1 MADYILTDQD
11 NLPRSAVD
19 QWNANIAAIKVV
31 KDIEAEG
38 RDATPE
44 EQAVLARYSGFG
56 NSAFSQAFS
65 NRPTNKAW
73 GERGRELKAL
83 VTPEEHRSIRE
94 SRLNAFYTTPEVIQ
108 SMWGGLMEMGAG
120 DLKNPVVLEPS
131 AGSGR
136 FLGLQPPEM
145 AKRSRRIATE
155 LDYLTGSITKYA
167 YPDTQVHVAG
177 YEDVHIPDDYVD
189 IAISNVPFGNY
200 PVHDAEYGDQP
211 MTRSVHNYFFGKTID
226 KLKPGGVAAFI
237 TTHYTLD
244 SPQAKP
250 FREKIAEEADF
261 LGAVRLPNNAFPDT
275 QVVTD
280 IIYLRKRDP
289 SDKHPVDRSW
299 VETQKVSLPTAY
311 IRAYGRFGPETGTD
325 PEEYSV
331 NRYFIDNPDKVLGT
345 QDGTGSMRGE
355 KEYTVRSEYRSD
367 STQAQEQLEKATEG
381 IVRRAPKLRTKDNNA
396 RPSEDVQLKRTRD
409 AELASR
415 PSEGQYR
422 RVGDSGLERVTGG
435 EWQPVDVAEKEAERI
450 RGMLSVRD
458 ETRRLMGLE
467 MSGDADEEEIAR
479 QREAASQSYRDFVA
493 GYGELNAPANVRAI
507 SGDPD
512 SNFLRGLE
520 VSKDDEWV
528 GADIF
533 SRRTF
538 SPAVEYSA
546 QTPEEALAISLNE
559 KGRVDM
565 DYIAEVLGR
574 PKPEVIQA
582 LVSSGQVFLDP
593 ETRTF
598 QRSAQYLS
606 GAVKEKLR
614 FAQEAAQ
621 TNPAYRVNVEALEKV
636 QPERVSAGDIYL
648 SLSSSWLPQ
657 DVVNEGLAH
666 VLSNGDDYNRE
677 LYPRTPGQ
685 PRKLV
690 EFSPETGN
698 WGPAQGMV
706 GRRSSLNDSW
716 GTGEVPAQKIIE
728 YAVTNRPIKVETK
741 NRYDA
746 QGNKLVGEE
755 EEKKRYDEIA
765 SRAAQQ
771 KIDEIK
777 AEFYEWALADPERV
791 SRLEDVYN
799 ETRNISIPRQ
809 YDASHMTFPGMSAM
823 WQRQLLPHQR
833 EAIARVVQ
841 DGNVMLAHEV
851 GFGKTASMVG
861 AAMERKRLG
870 LTQKPMFVLPNATA
884 AQFAADFREMY
895 PGARLLFEENINE
908 DNRKTFLERVRNNDW
923 DSVLVTYTQFERMPV
938 SMPTLDTYEQM
949 SLDQLEAGLEAARD
963 EGNEYREKQVQ
974 NLIKKTRT
982 AFRKKRDKAQALFD
996 AGAPAFETLGVD
1008 HVFVDEADNF
1018 KNLGFFTGLDKDIK
1032 GLNPTTESMRGWD
1045 MFMKTQALQGR
1056 MGRIRNAR
1064 GEDLRGG
1071 VVFATGSSISN
1082 SLAELWTM
1090 MRYLN
1095 LDEMEKRGLDTFD
1108 AWAGDYGRMEGSIEV
1123 RASGE
1128 YKPTTRFSKFANL
1141 PELSKQWQEVA
1152 DIRVQSE
1159 LPVMLERQPRL
1170 VDQDGNPKRIN
1181 VQSPRTATTDAY
1193 MQHIGMRATELD
1205 ADTKRDN
1212 MLKLS
1217 GDARKASLD
1226 VRFAPRFKESKL
1238 PWPPPG
1244 SDVEANPQGKIPL
1257 LVQNVAEV
1265 YHAET
1270 PDKGTQLIF
1279 LDMGTPKG
1287 TKDKDTEN
1295 TSKGGDEDDELAL
1308 DAEEQAQLA
1317 ETYNMIRRSLEAKGI
1332 PAKEVAFIHDV
1343 KKNEQKKRLFKRVKE
1358 GQVRVVIGSTNKL
1371 GVGVNVQDRLA
1382 AIHHVDVPWRPR
1394 DVEQREGRII
1404 RSGNKVYGPQF
1415 DDNTGE
1421 MIDKGRGVKI
1431 YKYVQQG
1438 SFDEFMWQ
1446 AVEKKAAGI
1455 KAITKR
1461 HVTARESDDLDEFV
1475 MSAAEARALAS
1486 GDPRAV
1492 ELVTLE
1498 TQLAGMKLDR
1508 AAYESQRTNAQAQI
1522 GTLTNRIKVL
1532 EDQLP
1537 NYARD
1542 SEIAASVKDASFV
1555 ASDAEGRAFE
1565 KRADADKEFRA
1576 QLAKTPFGDLR
1587 ELGTYKG
1594 LKIYGSNRDTGY
1606 QVVVESTGTG
1616 QKYYS
1621 GSFDNPATANVIT
1634 RVENIINGMGDAHDK
1649 KKEQLAS
1656 AQNSLRAYKEQMD
1669 KPYDQL
1675 KEMTDLERRVRQ
1687 LRRDVQGVEA
1697 SEDEGEAV
1705 TISREGLVQEDIE
1718 QASEE
1723 DMIEAEG
1730 RVVSQIMERRR
1741 QDRSYKTPEGEAF
1754 DALVSEALQDIL
1766 QERRQQ
1772 EEAGIDDQV
1781 DPELVAEVPDSIPD
1795 EQQAAA
1801 AAAIDEAFDIDPDR
1815 VNEIIGE
1822 VQQPNLKPAETKDV
1836 VERVAE
1842 RIQEES
1848 EEDGEEGRVT
1858 VVSMADVGAM
1868 LQEEMR
1874 DEGVEEG
1881 VIPQYA
1887 DTDYAGDGDD
1897 EEDAYIDVDGAM
1909 VPEGE
1914 PDPPEPDFVPLVK
1927 VSSSRAGII
1936 DRMAELVAEK
1946 AEVQNANAN
1955 SPQNLDI
1962 EINKQIKQVATDSL
1976 LKYRQDKDFIE
1987 FYNALS
1993 SDSSIMEE
2001 IREKVH
2007 GNLEGE
2013 EAAEAAE
2020 VAVSADTAEEETLSD
2035 RIRNFG
2041 DTGFVDPDDYETLM
2055 DTGFDGDIAEADSL
2069 EDVEAM
2075 QDQDYKGDALET
2087 LLGLRDDYQEA
2098 ERRLAEYRS
2107 GSAAGQVANQ
2117 RNISDT
2123 EDLLDDFVAESA
2135 RAYREL
2141 YPDAS
2146 KEDFAAF
2153 MQETRQE
2160 QPPEPMTEEVIKELE
2175 VYESAPTA
2183 GVSEYQPM
2191 AEEAKA
2197 ELEQYESEPSYTYEY
2212 RPMTE
2217 EDIDR
2222 LRQYESS
2229 GTSSPPQGRRIG
2241 QRGKSA
2247 VWEGFQGF
2255 SGRVELPIDANVA
2268 KGDYILFR
2276 THTGRPEVWR
2286 ITSDEFGTGKTDNEE
2301 GVRYWGMGAGLRDMA
2316 GTKVH
2321 EQLLAKYQGELATSS
2336 RQERKPAATSGVADP
2351 WEYTGME
2358 VEPYFS
2364 DIDTDYVSTKG
2375 KASDIRRAEE
2385 KDQRKAANGQRAEE
2399 LNEALASGG
2408 TVMIQTAGGA
2418 LEIPPRQYE
2427 EETLPFRVGSDGNL
2441 QVLARW
2447 RKGKPV
2453 YDTLL
2458 GYRASVHGLEAP
2470 AMSEAETVTSDES
2483 QENEVKDFL
2492 RRLESV
2498 REEIPSK
2505 GKGVRVKGTN
2515 VRHLRNILT
2524 DALEDDAATREKLGF
2539 AAQTFRDSFADDEAA
2554 ISLAD
2559 DIDAYLAQRDTA
2571 SISETDEEPYYYRET
2586 DLNTGETVT
2595 HVEADSPEEA
2605 AEILEDIGP
2614 SEADDSPSVTRVDI
2628 DVETGET
2635 EVTITESPED
2645 QKADDLDAAEAEV
2658 LEVVSDGVVT
2668 PAEAEEAKSEAGRI
2682 LAEVAQ
2688 DTPDDPAPRRAYD
2701 SEEDIEAT
2709 IRELCDDPEKM
2720 RELLDRAKADAA
2732 EAETEREVA
2741 GGQRDGD
2748 RDGRVVSE
2756 SAASAAADVLA
2767 QARDNA
2773 PSKPRKAP
2781 RKARESDINLLRAAV
2796 ETCDVNDPSGP
2807 VAIEAMKFLDTRR
2820 KKSGIA
2826 GLKAHL
2832 ASHAGRTATAGI
2844 APAQGKRGRRGKKG
2858 KDRDWMEEAGK
2869 AGNGG
2874 PATVS
2879 GTASKTVLMK

>member
-1 MADYILTDQD
+1 MPDYILTDQD

-38 RDATPE
+38 REATPE

-120 DLKNPVVLEPS
+120 DLKNPVILEPS

-145 AKRSRRIATE
+145 AGRSRRIATE

-200 PVHDAEYGDQP
+200 PVHDAEYGDAP
-211 MTRSVHNYFFGKTID
+211 MTRSVHNYFFGKTMD

-250 FREKIAEEADF
+250 FREKLAEEADF

-299 VETQKVSLPTAY
+299 VDTEKVSLPTAY
-311 IRAYGRFGPETGTD
+311 TRAYGRFGPEIGTD

-331 NRYFIDNPDKVLGT
+331 NKYFIDNPDKVLGT
-345 QDGTGSMRGE
+345 PDGTGSMRGE
-355 KEYTVRSEYRSD
+355 KEYTVRSEYRAD
-367 STQAQEQLEKATEG
+367 STQAQERLEKATEG
-381 IVRRAPKLRTKDNNA
+381 IVRRAPRLRTKDNNA

-435 EWQPVDVAEKEAERI
+435 QWEPVDVSEKEAGRI

-479 QREAASQSYRDFVA
+479 QRDMARQTYRDFVA
-493 GYGELNAPANVRAI
+493 GYGELNAPVNVRAI

-565 DYIAEVLGR
+565 DYIAEVLGQ
-574 PKPEVIQA
+574 PKPEVIQS

-636 QPERVSAGDIYL
+636 QPERVAAGDIYL
-648 SLSSSWLPQ
+648 ALGSSWLPP

-690 EFSPETGN
+690 EFSPETGS

-716 GTGEVPAQKIIE
+716 GTGDVPAQKIIE

-741 NRYDA
+741 HRYDA

-823 WQRQLLPHQR
+823 WQSGKKKLLPHQR
-833 EAIARVVQ
+833 EAIARIVQ

-861 AAMERKRLG
+861 GAMERKRLG

-884 AQFAADFREMY
+884 AQFVADFREMY

-923 DSVLVTYTQFERMPV
+923 DAVLVTYTQFERMPV
-938 SMPTLDTYEQM
+938 SIPTLDTYEQM
-949 SLDQLEAGLEAARD
+949 SLDQLESGLEAARA

-1032 GLNPTTESMRGWD
+1032 GLNPATESMRSWD

-1141 PELSKQWQEVA
+1141 PELSKLWQEVA

-1226 VRFAPRFKESKL
+1226 VRFAPRFNESQL
-1238 PWPPPG
+1238 PWPPLD
-1244 SDVEANPQGKIPL
+1244 SDVEANPRGKIPL
-1257 LVQNVAEV
+1257 LVKNVAEV

-1287 TKDKDTEN
+1287 TRDKDTEN
-1295 TSKGGDEDDELAL
+1295 TSKGGDEDDELAM
-1308 DAEEQAQLA
+1308 DAEEQAQLD
-1317 ETYNMIRRSLEAKGI
+1317 ETYNMIRRSLEAKGV
-1332 PAKEVAFIHDV
+1332 PAKEVVFIHDV
-1343 KKNEQKKRLFKRVKE
+1343 KKNEQKQRLFKRVKD

-1404 RSGNKVYGPQF
+1404 RANNKVYGPQF
-1415 DDNTGE
+1415 DDDTGE

-1431 YKYVQQG
+1431 FKYVQQG

-1532 EDQLP
+1532 EEQLP

-1542 SEIAASVKDASFV
+1542 SEIASRAQDAGFV

-1576 QLAKTPFGDLR
+1576 QLAKTPFGDLK

-1594 LKIYGSNRDTGY
+1594 LKIYGSNKDTGY

-1634 RVENIINGMGDAHDK
+1634 RVDNIINGMVDAHDE

-1656 AQNSLRAYKEQMD
+1656 SQNSLRSYKEQMD

-1675 KEMTDLERRVRQ
+1675 KEMTDLDRRVRQ
-1687 LRRDVQGVEA
+1687 LRRDVQGVEV
-1697 SEDEGEAV
+1697 SDGEEEGEAV
-1705 TISREGLVQEDIE
+1705 TISQEGLVQEDIE
-1718 QASEE
+1718 QATEE

-1741 QDRSYKTPEGEAF
+1741 QDRSYKTPEGAAF

-1772 EEAGIDDQV
+1772 EEAGIDADV
-1781 DPELVAEVPDSIPD
+1781 DSELLEEVPDSIPE
-1795 EQQAAA
+1795 EQRDQV
-1801 AAAIDEAFDIDPDR
+1801 AAAIEEAFDIDPDR

-1822 VQQPNLKPAETKDV
+1822 VQQPDLTPSETADV

-1842 RIQEES
+1842 RIHDES

-1858 VVSMADVGAM
+1858 VVSMADVDAM
-1868 LQEEMR
+1868 LMEEMK
-1874 DEGVEEG
+1874 DEGIEEG

-1887 DTDYAGDGDD
+1887 DTDYAEDGDD
-1897 EEDAYIDVDGAM
+1897 EEDAYIDVDGAL
-1909 VPEGE
+1909 VPERAPE
-1914 PDPPEPDFVPLVK
+1914 TPEPDYVPLVK

-1936 DRMAELVAEK
+1936 DRMAELVAERE
-1946 AEVQNANAN
+1946 AVQNAYAN
-1955 SPQNLDI
+1955 SHNLDV
-1962 EINKQIKQVATDSL
+1962 EINKQIRQVATDSL

-1987 FYNALS
+1987 FYNALG
-1993 SDSSIMEE
+1993 SDSSILEE
-2001 IREKVH
+2001 IRGKVH
-2007 GNLEGE
+2007 GNLERE
-2013 EAAEAAE
+2013 ETAD
-2020 VAVSADTAEEETLSD
+2020 VAMSGDTVTEETLSD
-2035 RIRNFG
+2035 RIRDFG

-2069 EDVEAM
+2069 EEIEAM
-2075 QDQDYKGDALET
+2075 QSQDYEEEEEPEEDDDPFSEEGAETYDALQDRMEAA
-2087 LLGLRDDYQEA
+2087 LDSGDSEEVASAEQEMRDFLQDQGIESQE
-2098 ERRLAEYRS
+2098 EEEEPGQEPEELA
-2107 GSAAGQVANQ
+2107 
-2117 RNISDT
+2117 
-2123 EDLLDDFVAESA
+2123 
-2135 RAYREL
+2135 
-2141 YPDAS
+2141 
-2146 KEDFAAF
+2146 
-2153 MQETRQE
+2153 
-2160 QPPEPMTEEVIKELE
+2160 QPSEPMTEEAKTELVE
-2175 VYESAPTA
+2175 
-2183 GVSEYQPM
+2183 
-2191 AEEAKA
+2191 
-2197 ELEQYESEPSYTYEY
+2197 YESEPSYTYEY
-2212 RPMTE
+2212 RPMTM
-2217 EDIDR
+2217 EDIAR
-2222 LRQYESS
+2222 LRQYESNVDTAVRKARDAWLS
-2229 GTSSPPQGRRIG
+2229 EGRRPRKAMPEQMESIKDML
-2241 QRGKSA
+2241 R
-2247 VWEGFQGF
+2247 EL
-2255 SGRVELPIDANVA
+2255 GREDAFEEIADSKLSRAAAGSLVSELQLALA
-2268 KGDYILFR
+2268 E
-2276 THTGRPEVWR
+2276 RP
-2286 ITSDEFGTGKTDNEE
+2286 T
-2301 GVRYWGMGAGLRDMA
+2301 
-2316 GTKVH
+2316 
-2321 EQLLAKYQGELATSS
+2321 
-2336 RQERKPAATSGVADP
+2336 ADP

-2364 DIDTDYVSTKG
+2364 DVDTDYVSPQG

-2385 KDQRKAANGQRAEE
+2385 KQQRKTANGQRAEE

-2427 EETLPFRVGSDGNL
+2427 EETPPFRVGSDGNL

-2470 AMSEAETVTSDES
+2470 AMPDAETETSDEGQGS
-2483 QENEVKDFL
+2483 EVREFL

-2498 REEIPSK
+2498 RSEIPSK

-2524 DALEDDAATREKLGF
+2524 DALQDDEATREKLSF
-2539 AAQTFRDSFADDEAA
+2539 AAQTFRESFAGDESA

-2571 SISETDEEPYYYRET
+2571 PISATEEEPYYYRET

-2614 SEADDSPSVTRVDI
+2614 SESDDAPSVTRVDI

-2635 EVTITESPED
+2635 EVTITESPE
-2645 QKADDLDAAEAEV
+2645 DDLDAAEAEV

-2688 DTPDDPAPRRAYD
+2688 DTPDNPAPRRAYD
-2701 SEEDIEAT
+2701 SQEEIDVA

-2732 EAETEREVA
+2732 EAEAERVVA

-2767 QARDNA
+2767 QARENA
-2773 PSKPRKAP
+2773 PDSPRKAP
-2781 RKARESDINLLRAAV
+2781 RKARAADIDLLRRAV
-2796 ETCDVNDPSGP
+2796 EACDVNDPSGP
-2807 VAIEAMKFLDTRR
+2807 VAIEAMKFLDTRK

-2832 ASHAGRTATAGI
+2832 ASRAGQTATAS

-2858 KDRDWMEEAGK
+2858 KDRDWMEEANKG
-2869 AGNGG
+2869 AVTG
-2874 PATVS
+2874 A
-2879 GTASKTVLMK
+2879 ASKTVVMK